1 MTRNIVSYNDFS
13 YIRKQI
19 FFSNVILLK
28 KIFYLYLYL
37 FLDKLSKMILDKTDV
52 QILELLQADAL
63 LTNKELADKLG
74 KTITPIYERIRRLEN
89 EGYITRYCAIVDKNK
104 IGKSLVAFTNVQL
117 KQHAQTILLNFE
129 KAIVKFE
136 EVMECYHMTGVYDYL
151 LKIVVTDMA
160 AYQDFIVNKLAK
172 LTDIGTVQSSFVMTE
187 VKHETAY
194 KIKPAR

>member
-1 MTRNIVSYNDFS
+1 
-13 YIRKQI
+13 
-19 FFSNVILLK
+19 
-28 KIFYLYLYL
+28 
-37 FLDKLSKMILDKTDV
+37 MILDKTDV
-52 QILELLQADAL
+52 QILQLLQSDAL

-89 EGYITRYCAIVDKNK
+89 EGYILRYCAIVDKNK
-104 IGKSLVAFTNVQL
+104 IGRSLVAFTNVQL
-117 KQHAQTILLNFE
+117 KQHAQSILLGFE
-129 KAIVKFE
+129 K
-136 EVMECYHMTGVYDYL
+136 TGVYDYL
-151 LKIVVTDMA
+151 LKIVVANMA

>member
-1 MTRNIVSYNDFS
+1 M
-13 YIRKQI
+13 
-19 FFSNVILLK
+19 LL
-28 KIFYLYLYL
+28 
-37 FLDKLSKMILDKTDV
+37 DRTDV

-74 KTITPIYERIRRLEN
+74 KTITPVYERIRRLEN

-117 KQHAQTILLNFE
+117 KQHAQTILFSFE

-151 LKIVVTDMA
+151 LKIVVADMS